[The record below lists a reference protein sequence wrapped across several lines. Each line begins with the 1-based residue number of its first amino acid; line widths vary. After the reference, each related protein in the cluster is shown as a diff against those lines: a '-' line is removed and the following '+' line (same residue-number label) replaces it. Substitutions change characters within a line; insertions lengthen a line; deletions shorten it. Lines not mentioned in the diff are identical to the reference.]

1 MVGIEPIVTGL
12 LDSQNKTHRI
22 GYGILH
28 RARFGGGFHI
38 VKISK
43 TPVDIIHLMIL
54 RKCTVII
61 RRPDHR
67 GRTSPLVIKSVGEIY
82 VVLRGIAAGSGTQI
96 TGHENI
102 SGSRSN
108 RLRRRI
114 VLRNPHMP
122 TPNHLILGIES
133 CDQCV
138 SFDKLTF
145 LIRRDEERNPTV
157 VECQVLD
164 HMRRASP
171 HKFYPSRRNLF
182 AVSLYGTVESIVGIG
197 IVGDITVSRLPRQI
211 DGPPDS
217 DPQIGGNG
225 LSVGIVTDQ
234 RQDSSRFGIGVITCG
249 GRHGHPARL
258 QIGGHRPA
266 FRRIGNVQLH
276 DIHSRKF
283 YRSRSPGLID
293 HTNITREIEGSHRSV
308 VVAATDEIHRNGQ
321 DDSQA

>member
-1 MVGIEPIVTGL
+1 
-12 LDSQNKTHRI
+12 
-22 GYGILH
+22 
-28 RARFGGGFHI
+28 
-38 VKISK
+38 
-43 TPVDIIHLMIL
+43 MIL

-67 GRTSPLVIKSVGEIY
+67 GRTSPLVIESVGEIY
-82 VVLRGIAAGSGTQI
+82 VVLRGIAAGSGSQI

-197 IVGDITVSRLPRQI
+197 IVGDITVSRPPRQI

-283 YRSRSPGLID
+283 YRSRSPRLID

>member
-1 MVGIEPIVTGL
+1 MIVADHKIGINILVRNLPSLRTGIVNGLDRPPQLVVMVGIEPIVTGL

-114 VLRNPHMP
+114 VLRNPHLP

-138 SFDKLTF
+138 SFDKLW
-145 LIRRDEERNPTV
+145 RRSKP
-157 VECQVLD
+157 
-164 HMRRASP
+164 
-171 HKFYPSRRNLF
+171 
-182 AVSLYGTVESIVGIG
+182 
-197 IVGDITVSRLPRQI
+197 
-211 DGPPDS
+211 
-217 DPQIGGNG
+217 
-225 LSVGIVTDQ
+225 
-234 RQDSSRFGIGVITCG
+234 
-249 GRHGHPARL
+249 
-258 QIGGHRPA
+258 
-266 FRRIGNVQLH
+266 
-276 DIHSRKF
+276 
-283 YRSRSPGLID
+283 
-293 HTNITREIEGSHRSV
+293 
-308 VVAATDEIHRNGQ
+308 
-321 DDSQA
+321 